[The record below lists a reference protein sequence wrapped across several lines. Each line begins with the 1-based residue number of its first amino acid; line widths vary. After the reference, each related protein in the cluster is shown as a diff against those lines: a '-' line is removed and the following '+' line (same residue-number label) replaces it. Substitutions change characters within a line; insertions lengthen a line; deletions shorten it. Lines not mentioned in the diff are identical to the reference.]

1 MTSIIKI
8 WIIQIAIILFKLCCH
23 YAYGFTTGSP
33 PDPFEK
39 DVKVEDHSKK
49 IKNNNST
56 KGSILIP
63 DKGGVVATPLS
74 TAAESVIT
82 FVSVFIVGCVITLSV
97 YSWKRF
103 KPSPWR

>member
-1 MTSIIKI
+1 MTSMIKI
-8 WIIQIAIILFKLCCH
+8 WIIQILTVLLKLCWH
-23 YAYGFTTGSP
+23 YAYGFTTP

-39 DVKVEDHSKK
+39 DVKVEEPKK